1 MGVKTY
7 VFTRRSIVEEIFTVK
22 AQTEQEAL
30 EMVQDGNCEVEQGE
44 WIDWHDHS
52 YEFESVS
59 DELVDF
65 LNSKPTKETA

>member
-1 MGVKTY
+1 MRTY

-22 AQTEQEAL
+22 AVSEEGAL
-30 EMVQDGNCEVEQGE
+30 EMVQEGNCLVEQGE
-44 WIDWHDHS
+44 WVDWHDRG

-65 LNSKPTKETA
+65 LKSKDPTDNRVG

>member
-7 VFTRRSIVEEIFTVK
+7 VFTRRSIVEEVFTVK
-22 AQTEQEAL
+22 ANTEQEAL
-30 EMVQDGNCEVEQGE
+30 AALQDGNCEVEQGE
-44 WIDWHDHS
+44 WLDWADDT
-52 YEFESVS
+52 YQFESVS

>member
-1 MGVKTY
+1 MRTY

-22 AQTEQEAL
+22 AQSEESAL
-30 EMVQDGNCEVEQGE
+30 EMIQGGDVIAEQGE
-44 WIDWHDHS
+44 WIDWHDRS

-65 LNSKPTKETA
+65 LNSKPIEETQ